1 MKLPEGLG
9 KINGKTKIVGVFGY
23 PVEHSL
29 SPLFHNAAFAALGL
43 NFVYLPF
50 SVKPKQLKKAVEAIR
65 ALNMIGVNVTIPHKE
80 KVLSYLD
87 EISSQAKVIATV
99 NTIHNRESK
108 LIGYNTDADGF
119 IESLRRQGGFNPKD
133 KNVLLLGAGG
143 AAYAVSFALIK
154 AGIKKLVLANRTYT
168 KGKILLEHLKRAF
181 KDSCQFSLIE
191 FHKRNSPSIMSEIA
205 LLVNTTSIGMHPGD
219 PLLINPK
226 ILPEN
231 IFIYDV
237 VYNRKTALLKLA
249 EKKNLAFLGGLDMLI
264 YQGALSF
271 EIWTGQKAPIE
282 IMKEALKKKLS

>member
-1 MKLPEGLG
+1 MKLPEGLR

-50 SVKPKQLKKAVEAIR
+50 SVKSRELKKAVEAIR
-65 ALNMIGVNVTIPHKE
+65 ALNIIGVNVTIPYKE

-87 EISSQAKVIATV
+87 KISSQAKMIGVV
-99 NTIHNRESK
+99 NTIYNKESR

-119 IESLRRQGGFNPKD
+119 IESLRRQGRFSPKE

-143 AAYAVSFALIK
+143 AAYAISFALIK
-154 AGIKKLVLANRTYT
+154 AGVKKLVLTNRTYA
-168 KGKILLEHLKRAF
+168 KGKILLEHLKKVFRD
-181 KDSCQFSLIE
+181 KCELSLIE
-191 FHKRNSPSIMSEIA
+191 FDKRNSPSIISEID
-205 LLVNTTSIGMHPGD
+205 LLVNATSIGMHPLD
-219 PLLINPK
+219 PLLINPE
-226 ILPEN
+226 ILSED

-249 EKKNLAFLGGLDMLI
+249 EKKNLAFLL
-264 YQGALSF
+264 
-271 EIWTGQKAPIE
+271 EHIWD
-282 IMKEALKKKLS
+282 